1 MQVLGQEGRLR
12 VWGCKKIVALALACS
27 EALPCTMV
35 GAVMALACSEAVVC
49 KQVWALSGRSAC
61 IWVLAYNEALVC
73 SAVSACNVV
82 LVYTAVEDETQ
93 VWHVTD
99 GCTSEPL
106 ETLLLQAQH
115 RLRQVLVDFHT
126 HPHHPLQLSAH
137 RSPLLPQRPAAPV
150 ASSSSASLVDLVQP
164 YEDVVFG
171 PN

>member
-1 MQVLGQEGRLR
+1 MQVLGQGRRLR
-12 VWGCKKIVALALACS
+12 VWDCRKIVALAFACS

-35 GAVMALACSEAVVC
+35 GAVVALVCSEAVAY

-93 VWHVTD
+93 VWHVSD

-106 ETLLLQAQH
+106 ETHLLQAQH

-150 ASSSSASLVDLVQP
+150 ASSSSASWVGLVQP
-164 YEDVVFG
+164 YEDVVFA